1 MKLNSEGL
9 YSDKV
14 AFLEILEDS
23 QEKNIN
29 GKDQVP

>member
-23 QEKNIN
+23 QENIN

>member
-14 AFLEILEDS
+14 AFLEIPEDS
-23 QEKNIN
+23 QENIN